1 MERRNTRQRQ
11 LILEAVRS
19 HCDHPTAEQIYR
31 DVAEQAPTIS
41 KGTVYRNLSVLAQEG
56 ELTQVEAPDAS
67 RFDLR
72 QDRHHHLVCSACGAV
87 VDAPVAY
94 QEQLDELAGCVVV
107 EERRGQRK
115 HAHHRR
121 SLHLEGDFGS
131 RARQDKLLR
140 HLNERLGNADTNEQ
154 NAGIHKNG
162 RRAACQDGSKKHRVC
177 QREEHAQRRGD
188 NEGHQ
193 HRGDVAAVEAGKHVC
208 GNVSQCE
215 RAGRKGS
222 IETEGLR
229 TEALG
234 IGSRPHALALGG
246 LRVCIRVAMGAREER
261 DGRTRVIHGKHGA
274 RGVAPPGTVELHEA
288 VLHAFTCEAALK
300 LGIQPCQA
308 IAGACGRVQVVAHRA
323 AEERTD
329 FLDGRQGLLAGV
341 ARARDGLSKLGH
353 GLLKDAVVTT
363 PRRIKLLGIP
373 AWRGCLVGCGWLV
386 CQVCLRPRRC
396 ARWFLCHVYPCL
408 TRAA

>member
-1 MERRNTRQRQ
+1 MSKKWRVGIIGIGGICKGSHLPEYLSDER
-11 LILEAVRS
+11 LEVAAL
-19 HCDHPTAEQIYR
+19 CDIIIERAEEIR
-31 DVAEQAPTIS
+31 D
-41 KGTVYRNLSVLAQEG
+41 KYF
-56 ELTQVEAPDAS
+56 PDA
-67 RFDLR
+67 
-72 QDRHHHLVCSACGAV
+72 AV
-87 VDAPVAY
+87 YSDY
-94 QEQLDELAGCVVV
+94 KELLKDESIDSIDICTPNY
-107 EERRGQRK
+107 
-115 HAHHRR
+115 
-121 SLHLEGDFGS
+121 LHS
-131 RARQDKLLR
+131 IIA
-140 HLNERLGNADTNEQ
+140 
-154 NAGIHKNG
+154 
-162 RRAACQDGSKKHRVC
+162 
-177 QREEHAQRRGD
+177 
-188 NEGHQ
+188 
-193 HRGDVAAVEAGKHVC
+193 VAAFEAGKHVC

-373 AWRGCLVGCGWLV
+373 AWRGCL
-386 CQVCLRPRRC
+386 RPRRC